1 MPRLHQ
7 KSDSESESSKYFRC
21 VELKSCV
28 PTHFYLLSK
37 PTTSID
43 MHRQKIE
50 ILTLRL
56 SLRKLKLSR
65 ARQCPTVHPVSVVE
79 GSQAWRW
86 EAWEPRDSTYNM
98 HLRKSQPENH
108 RHVVEYAFNLLPGRK
123 SERLP
128 CHPCSAW
135 QAPCERAV
143 HLIYPSAPLS
153 FSATSSAT
161 AVSFTIEFVQ
171 LQWVSLFQNNCAQI
185 FTAVNYTLMIAL
197 GGDHSFTQHGVK
209 FGHQRSPDDDLPC
222 DPCLLIWSS
231 TAPMCSSTLAR
242 V

>member
-1 MPRLHQ
+1 MPLILEEKHFPN
-7 KSDSESESSKYFRC
+7 SDFVKINTPAVQITFIILSERPC
-21 VELKSCV
+21 
-28 PTHFYLLSK
+28 
-37 PTTSID
+37 
-43 MHRQKIE
+43 
-50 ILTLRL
+50 
-56 SLRKLKLSR
+56 R

-153 FSATSSAT
+153 NSATSSAT

-171 LQWVSLFQNNCAQI
+171 LQ
-185 FTAVNYTLMIAL
+185 
-197 GGDHSFTQHGVK
+197 
-209 FGHQRSPDDDLPC
+209 
-222 DPCLLIWSS
+222 
-231 TAPMCSSTLAR
+231 
-242 V
+242 

>member
-1 MPRLHQ
+1 MLKILPSHVPHPRFPYP
-7 KSDSESESSKYFRC
+7 SRGPPSSNLISTSCHCPNLCHVSTRNRIPLC
-21 VELKSCV
+21 RAQELCAN
-28 PTHFYLLSK
+28 LLSK

-65 ARQCPTVHPVSVVE
+65 ARQCPSVHPVSVVE

-171 LQWVSLFQNNCAQI
+171 LQ
-185 FTAVNYTLMIAL
+185 
-197 GGDHSFTQHGVK
+197 
-209 FGHQRSPDDDLPC
+209 
-222 DPCLLIWSS
+222 
-231 TAPMCSSTLAR
+231 
-242 V
+242 

>member
-1 MPRLHQ
+1 
-7 KSDSESESSKYFRC
+7 
-21 VELKSCV
+21 
-28 PTHFYLLSK
+28 
-37 PTTSID
+37 

-65 ARQCPTVHPVSVVE
+65 ARQCPSVHPVSVVE

-171 LQWVSLFQNNCAQI
+171 LQWVSLFQKQLCTD
-185 FTAVNYTLMIAL
+185 F
-197 GGDHSFTQHGVK
+197 H
-209 FGHQRSPDDDLPC
+209 RSQLHPDDC
-222 DPCLLIWSS
+222 SWWGSQFHSAWSQIWSS
-231 TAPMCSSTLAR
+231 TLPRWWSPVWPLPPNLINCSHVFLDSCQSLIQLWIHGIKDKTGFKLHQKIIWHH
-242 V
+242 

>member
-1 MPRLHQ
+1 MCQLVIQ
-7 KSDSESESSKYFRC
+7 TY
-21 VELKSCV
+21 
-28 PTHFYLLSK
+28 HFYRYAS
-37 PTTSID
+37 TEDRNSNIEAFFEEI
-43 MHRQKIE
+43 KIV
-50 ILTLRL
+50 
-56 SLRKLKLSR
+56 S
-65 ARQCPTVHPVSVVE
+65 ARQCPSVHPVSVVE

-108 RHVVEYAFNLLPGRK
+108 RHVVQYAFNLLPGRK

-171 LQWVSLFQNNCAQI
+171 LQ
-185 FTAVNYTLMIAL
+185 
-197 GGDHSFTQHGVK
+197 
-209 FGHQRSPDDDLPC
+209 
-222 DPCLLIWSS
+222 
-231 TAPMCSSTLAR
+231 
-242 V
+242 